1 VVVVAFVASA
11 HGYLFAPSSML
22 SIVGME
28 GTPATDFLV
37 RTLASALLA
46 LTPGAGAARRRGASS
61 DQRGILVGLAEYV
74 LASSIR
80 GSDVTALAL
89 PALRVG
95 ICSPPMR
102 RRRFRWMPFVM
113 A

>member
-46 LTPGAGAARRRGASS
+46 LTPGAGAA
-61 DQRGILVGLAEYV
+61 
-74 LASSIR
+74 
-80 GSDVTALAL
+80 
-89 PALRVG
+89 
-95 ICSPPMR
+95 
-102 RRRFRWMPFVM
+102 
-113 A
+113 